1 MKKKIG
7 FGIILLLVGI
17 QLIRT
22 NNDITEYEAS
32 EDFIVQTNAP
42 EDVKTILVT
51 SCYDCHSNFTKA
63 PWYGE
68 IAPVSWYINDHVN
81 EGKEELNFSA
91 WGTYPLKRKKHKLE
105 ECWEE
110 IEKGKMPLEEYL
122 NFHNEAKLSEE
133 DQNKLVTWFKS
144 IDLNP
149 PKKEEET
156 LHLNNGEKWQTNPET
171 TAGIE
176 NMLKITSIEEN
187 TEALEMYSETG
198 QQLNLEMKKIFS
210 ECTMKGE
217 AHNQL
222 HLYLIPLVKQFRGLE
237 EAETIEIAA
246 EQNKKIIAYL
256 NSYNTYFISK

>member
-22 NNDITEYEAS
+22 SSNITTYETS
-32 EDFIVQTNAP
+32 EDFLVQTNAP
-42 EDVKTILVT
+42 EDIQTILKT
-51 SCYDCHSNFTKA
+51 SCYDCHSNFTNI

-68 IAPVSWYINDHVN
+68 IAPVSWYINDHIN

-91 WGTYPLKRKKHKLE
+91 WGRYPLKKKKHKLE

-110 IEKGKMPLEEYL
+110 LEKGKMPLEDYL
-122 NFHNEAKLSEE
+122 NMHAEAKLSEG
-133 DQNKLVTWFKS
+133 DQAKLISWLKS
-144 IDLNP
+144 IDLDP
-149 PKKEEET
+149 PTEENELRLNDGKK
-156 LHLNNGEKWQTNPET
+156 WVTNPET
-171 TAGIE
+171 TSGIK
-176 NMLKITSIEEN
+176 NMLTLTNIDSNSATLKVY
-187 TEALEMYSETG
+187 AKTG
-198 QQLNLEMKKIFS
+198 QDLNSEMKKIFS

-222 HLYLIPLVKQFRGLE
+222 HLYLIPLVKQFRSLE

-246 EQNKKIIAYL
+246 EQNKKIIAHL
-256 NSYNTYFISK
+256 NTYNVFFISE